1 MSDSHTK
8 KIKAK
13 RMRRTRAH
21 RRLRNRVQGSP
32 ERPRLAVFK
41 SLRYIYAQ
49 VIDDAS
55 GRTLAQA
62 SSAEAELKKGLK
74 GATGN
79 IEAARK
85 VGESIAERAKA
96 EGVEQVVFDRGG
108 AIYHGKVKALAE
120 GARDKGLVF

>member
-8 KIKAK
+8 KIRAK
-13 RMRRTRAH
+13 RMRRERAH
-21 RRLRNRVQGSP
+21 RRLRNRIEGSP

-49 VIDDAS
+49 VIDDLN

-62 SSAEAELKKGLK
+62 SSKEPELQKGLK
-74 GATGN
+74 GSTGN
-79 IEAARK
+79 VDAARR
-85 VGESIAERAKA
+85 VGESIAERATA
-96 EGVEQVVFDRGG
+96 AGVKSVVFDRGG